1 MESIILLAILN
12 TTLLVFLFSYL
23 LKTKVFSISLTY
35 NLNTIKSSTNSL
47 NNQKS
52 ILVLLTYF
60 LFLILPLFWG
70 LGFFLKSDANVVVVL
85 FTIVWIYN
93 WIKYTYFYPEE

>member
-1 MESIILLAILN
+1 MEFLIILAIIN
-12 TTLLVFLFSYL
+12 TTLFVVLFSYL
-23 LKTKVFSISLTY
+23 LKIKVFSFSLPN
-35 NLNTIKSSTNSL
+35 NLTTIKTSSNTL

-52 ILVLLTYF
+52 ILVLLTYY

-70 LGFFLKSDANVVVVL
+70 LGFLLKSDANVVVVL
-85 FTIVWIYN
+85 FTIAWIYN

>member
-1 MESIILLAILN
+1 MEFLIILAIIN
-12 TTLLVFLFSYL
+12 TTLFVVFFSYL
-23 LKTKVFSISLTY
+23 LKIRVFTISLPN
-35 NLNTIKSSTNSL
+35 NLTTIKTETNSL

-52 ILVLLTYF
+52 ILVLFTYF

-70 LGFFLKSDANVVVVL
+70 LGFLLKSDANVVVVL
-85 FTIVWIYN
+85 FTIAWIYN

>member
-1 MESIILLAILN
+1 MEFLIILAIIN
-12 TTLLVFLFSYL
+12 TTLFVVLFSYL
-23 LKTKVFSISLTY
+23 LKIKVFSFSLPN
-35 NLNTIKSSTNSL
+35 NLTTIKTSSNTL

-52 ILVLLTYF
+52 ILVLLTYY

-70 LGFFLKSDANVVVVL
+70 LGFLLNSDANVVVVL
-85 FTIVWIYN
+85 FTIAWIYN

>member
-1 MESIILLAILN
+1 MEFLIILAIIN
-12 TTLLVFLFSYL
+12 TTLFVVLFSYL
-23 LKTKVFSISLTY
+23 LKIKVFSFSLPN
-35 NLNTIKSSTNSL
+35 NLTTIKASSNTL

-52 ILVLLTYF
+52 ILVLITYY

-70 LGFFLKSDANVVVVL
+70 LGFLLNSDANVVVVL
-85 FTIVWIYN
+85 FTIAWIYN